1 MLENFKCGALKRL
14 ILKSERREKMREKF
28 IYTPAEM
35 EVVEIKAYDV
45 IATSSPLDNSGNIPS
60 DTWS

>member
-1 MLENFKCGALKRL
+1 
-14 ILKSERREKMREKF
+14 MREKF
-28 IYTPAEM
+28 IYTPAER

-45 IATSSPLDNSGNIPS
+45 IATSSPLENSGNIPS

>member
-1 MLENFKCGALKRL
+1 
-14 ILKSERREKMREKF
+14 MREKF